1 MQERLF
7 GNADKMRIAFLA
19 QFYLDQLSAKQH
31 TNNSWLNLCRKNVQ
45 MHLCTQT
52 IVWAHIFVSKAPF
65 PWFCQFL
72 SEVHVIQATL
82 HHQRFLGWVHY
93 FFLSKC
99 SNSCWKLCGMRG
111 TVLNHPDVQGSTVF
125 SPSVLEVMWHARHT
139 GTQVCKACWKD
150 IQSVGAV
157 ARGRK
162 SMTWRN
168 WKDWSRLYWDGRRCD
183 FCVSYWTRHILLV
196 AST

>member
-1 MQERLF
+1 
-7 GNADKMRIAFLA
+7 MRIAFLA

-31 TNNSWLNLCRKNVQ
+31 TNNSWLNLCRKKCSNASFHSDNCLGTYFCVQ
-45 MHLCTQT
+45 MH
-52 IVWAHIFVSKAPF
+52 H
-65 PWFCQFL
+65 
-72 SEVHVIQATL
+72 
-82 HHQRFLGWVHY
+82 FLGYVNFYRKFMLYKLHCITNASLAECTISFCPSALIPELEVMWYARHSTQSSWCPRQHR
-93 FFLSKC
+93 FLSKC
-99 SNSCWKLCGMRG
+99 TGSYVAREACKAP
-111 TVLNHPDVQGSTVF
+111 LNT
-125 SPSVLEVMWHARHT
+125 L
-139 GTQVCKACWKD
+139 CKACWKD

-157 ARGRK
+157 AMGCK